1 MNGLNIQGTSPAQ
14 LYPEQADKACYS
26 NHSEEEA
33 LAQVRRMLVL
43 LGRQDDPDSSVHLR
57 AIHPVNGK
65 ARSLTL
71 AEFKRAFSLNK
82 NCWNLY
88 LAVNRGGTK
97 DNDITECGD
106 LIAEYDDRP
115 VEQQVEIWKELELP
129 QPTFQVAT
137 GGISIHHHWVFDQSI
152 KPEQWEPLEERL
164 LKHASESDQSI
175 GNASQVMALAGQ
187 IKWPKQK
194 HVDAGL
200 VKELGR
206 PMGISSIINPSGQTY
221 SASLFD
227 ELLPALQPKQKQPKQ
242 EPSDFIPKGFNVAG
256 KNQFEPSSWEE
267 IQKALTCIPRRKTG
281 QKDIDNG
288 GPGAYSNHRSA
299 LWGSIKAAEAVGHTR
314 EEMIQLWEEHSPSSE
329 CGWNVEQVANSGGD
343 QVEAGSF
350 WFLARAHGYKTQP
363 KEAKSEQQESLTP
376 AEKLLRL
383 EKCAEDLKTSK
394 APYHHRLPRIR
405 SLASD
410 LGISMRDQELSKML
424 DRTGKKH
431 GVGKLLR
438 PGTPLTITPQRWL
451 CDGLLLKGCLNLIVA
466 LPKQGKTSLLISLIA
481 AWNRGSTYSGLPPTF
496 LGRDLIGPCPKVL
509 IIGTDQGLNDW
520 AAMLKPA
527 GLMTE
532 DNVLLDPIIGLSHAG
547 NPMHLDP
554 EGIDTI
560 AEEVKQYGNVLILVD
575 SLAACLAPL
584 GLKEESPEAALPLQE
599 LAEALEGTDVTTA
612 LIHHAAKGRATEGA
626 SSASRGS
633 TAIPAL
639 ASQIIQLSPASTNP
653 SDDRKTLRTQGRGG
667 QPLSLV
673 IERDDAHWQTC
684 GSTEEIEREHQRETT
699 IEKLTERQLSAFGV
713 VEDQFHQG
721 MTTTAKDVAARL
733 ELDGTDPERKALD
746 VLQQLF
752 RKELVE
758 RRLQEAVKGKGASWE
773 FWPTTVTPDQPF
785 SRDRKQVTVATVAT
799 VAPPSRED
807 PGDIHSSV
815 VITDETSTTVTT
827 GTTVGHFGSL
837 EKPIREV
844 TVANSAD
851 QDDTLQDVIDKP
863 RRNTRPFLPPTD
875 PIERAEWYASSPSML
890 ASDDESLKWTPEESN
905 GEGFRLEDEKRSPV
919 TWDEIL

>member
-1 MNGLNIQGTSPAQ
+1 MFEANQQADSPAQ
-14 LYPEQADKACYS
+14 FYHEQADKACYS

-33 LAQVRRMLVL
+33 LAQGRRMLEL

-57 AIHPVNGK
+57 AIHPVKGK
-65 ARSLTL
+65 AIPLTL
-71 AEFKRAFSLNK
+71 AEFKSAFRLNK
-82 NCWNLY
+82 NGWNLY

-97 DNDITECGD
+97 DTDITECGD
-106 LIAEYDDRP
+106 LITEYDDRP
-115 VEQQVEIWKELELP
+115 IEQQVEIWKEPLELP

-137 GGISIHHHWVFDQSI
+137 GGISIHHHWVFNKTI
-152 KPEQWEPLEERL
+152 KRQQWEPLEKRL
-164 LKHASESDQSI
+164 LQHAAESDQSI

-200 VKELGR
+200 VKELGQ
-206 PMGISSIINPSGQTY
+206 PMGISSIINPSGKTY
-221 SASLFD
+221 SAALFD

-242 EPSDFIPKGFNVAG
+242 EPSDFIPKGFNEAG

-267 IQKALTCIPRRKTG
+267 IQKALTCISRRKSG
-281 QKDIDNG
+281 QEDIDNG
-288 GPGAYSNHRSA
+288 GPGAYNNYRNA
-299 LWGSIKAAEAVGHTR
+299 LWGSIKAAEVVGRTR
-314 EEMIQLWEEHSPSSE
+314 EEVIQLWQEHSPCDWE
-329 CGWNVEQVANSGGD
+329 VEQVANSGGD

-350 WFLARAHGYKTQP
+350 WFLARAHGYKAQP
-363 KEAKSEQQESLTP
+363 KEAKSEQQEHLTP
-376 AEKLLRL
+376 AEKLDRL

-394 APYHHRLPRIR
+394 APYRHRLPRIR

-410 LGISMRDQELSKML
+410 LGISMRDQELANML
-424 DRTGKKH
+424 NCAGKKRSAS
-431 GVGKLLR
+431 KFLR
-438 PGTPLTITPQRWL
+438 PGNPLTITPQRWL
-451 CDGLLLKGCLNLIVA
+451 CDGLLLKGCLNLLVA

-481 AWNRGSTYSGLPPTF
+481 AWNRGSTYSGLPSTF

-532 DNVLLDPIIGLSHAG
+532 DNVLLDPIIGLAHAG

-599 LAEALEGTDVTTA
+599 LAEALDSTDATTV

-626 SSASRGS
+626 SSVSRGS

-639 ASQIIQLSPASTNP
+639 ASQIIQLSPASNERN
-653 SDDRKTLRTQGRGG
+653 DDRKTLRTEGRGG

-684 GSTEEIEREHQRETT
+684 GSTDDLERARQHEAT
-699 IEKLTERQLSAFGV
+699 IEKLSDRQQSALVV
-713 VEDQFHQG
+713 VEDQWEQG
-721 MTTTAKDVAARL
+721 QTTTAKEVAQRL
-733 ELDGTDPERKALD
+733 ELNGADPEGKARECLKQLQRKG
-746 VLQQLF
+746 
-752 RKELVE
+752 LVQGE
-758 RRLQEAVKGKGASWE
+758 FKNATQGKGGFWE
-773 FWPTTVTPDQPF
+773 FYPTTVTTEQLI
-785 SRDRKQVTVATVAT
+785 SRDRKQATVAAVAA

-815 VITDETSTTVTT
+815 VITDETSTTLAT
-827 GTTVGHFGSL
+827 GTTVGNFGSL

-863 RRNTRPFLPPTD
+863 QRKTRPSLPPTN
-875 PIERAEWYASSPSML
+875 PIGRDAWESFGRSRL
-890 ASDDESLKWTPEESN
+890 ASDDESLKWDSGTEVREA
-905 GEGFRLEDEKRSPV
+905 FKLEDETRSPV
-919 TWDEIL
+919 DWDELL

>member
-1 MNGLNIQGTSPAQ
+1 MLEANQQGTSPAQ
-14 LYPEQADKACYS
+14 SYHEQAEKACHS

-33 LAQVRRMLVL
+33 LAQVRQMLVL

-57 AIHPVNGK
+57 RIHPITKV

-71 AEFKRAFSLNK
+71 AEFKTAFYHNQRG
-82 NCWNLY
+82 WNLY
-88 LAVNRGGTK
+88 LVINRGGTK
-97 DNDITECGD
+97 DTDITECVA
-106 LIAEYDDRP
+106 LFAEYDDRP
-115 VEQQVEIWKELELP
+115 VEQQIEIWKELGLP
-129 QPTFQVAT
+129 QPTFQVVT
-137 GGISIHHHWVFDQSI
+137 RGKSIHHHWVFDQSI
-152 KPEQWEPLEERL
+152 TREQWKALEERL

-175 GNASQVMALAGQ
+175 GNPSQVMALPGQ

-200 VKELGR
+200 VKELGQ
-206 PMGISSIINPSGQTY
+206 PMGISSIINPSSKTY
-221 SASLFD
+221 SAAVFD
-227 ELLPALQPKQKQPKQ
+227 ELLPPLKTKQEQPKQ
-242 EPSDFIPKGFNVAG
+242 EPSDFIPKGFKEAG

-267 IQKALTCIPRRKTG
+267 IQKALKCIPRRKSE

-288 GPGAYSNHRSA
+288 GPGSYPNHRNA

-314 EEMIQLWEEHSPSSE
+314 EEVIQLWEEHSPSSE
-329 CGWNVEQVANSGGD
+329 CDWNVEQVANSGGD
-343 QVEAGSF
+343 QVEAESF
-350 WFLARAHGYKTQP
+350 WWTARAHGYKTQP

-410 LGISMRDQELSKML
+410 LGISMRDQELANML
-424 DRTGKKH
+424 NCAGKKRSAS
-431 GVGKLLR
+431 KFLR
-438 PGTPLTITPQRWL
+438 PGNPLTITPQRWL
-451 CDGLLLKGCLNLIVA
+451 CDGLLLKGCLNLLVA

-481 AWNRGSTYSGLPPTF
+481 AWNRGSTYSGLPSTF

-532 DNVLLDPIIGLSHAG
+532 DNVLLDPIIGLAHAG

-560 AEEVKQYGNVLILVD
+560 AEEVKQYGKVLILVD

-599 LAEALEGTDVTTA
+599 LAEALDGTDATTA

-653 SDDRKTLRTQGRGG
+653 NDDRKTLRTEGRGG

-673 IERDDAHWQTC
+673 IERDDAHWQIC

-713 VEDQFHQG
+713 VEDQWEQDQ
-721 MTTTAKDVAARL
+721 TTTAKEVAQRL
-733 ELDGTDPERKALD
+733 ELNGADPEGKARECLKQLQRKG
-746 VLQQLF
+746 
-752 RKELVE
+752 LVQGE
-758 RRLQEAVKGKGASWE
+758 FKNATQGKGGFWE

-837 EKPIREV
+837 EKPIREA

-863 RRNTRPFLPPTD
+863 RRKTRPFFPPTN
-875 PIERAEWYASSPSML
+875 PIGRDAWEAFGRLRL

-905 GEGFRLEDEKRSPV
+905 GEGFRLKDEKRPPV
-919 TWDEIL
+919 DWDELL